1 MKSFDCIPHDH
12 KIAKL
17 NAYGLGFDTVT
28 FLFLCLKE
36 RNQGRK
42 KVSIHNISSLF
53 EIILS
58 GVPQGS
64 ILGPIVF
71 NTLLN
76 DLFFNLRNKIYMIL

>member
-36 RNQGRK
+36 RNQ